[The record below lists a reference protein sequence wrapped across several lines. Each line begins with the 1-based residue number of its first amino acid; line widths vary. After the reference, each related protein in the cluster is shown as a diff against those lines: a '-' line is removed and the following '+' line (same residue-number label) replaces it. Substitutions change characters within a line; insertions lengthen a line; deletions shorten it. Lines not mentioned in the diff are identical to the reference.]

1 MSIIQKPTNF
11 IEPAK
16 ELTEEKLK
24 KLVDPNT
31 YRGLSVG
38 IDSVEKIIWGIKS
51 GLYILTGVRGTG
63 KTFLALQLSRN
74 LWHSSQVKTLFFS
87 LEMTTDQLMQRCLQS
102 WSDLTEEEFLDGKSI
117 AKGENLLKENFLQ
130 FYPAYDGVF
139 NYEVFEAQV
148 EQAVS
153 QGFKIFV
160 LDHLHL
166 VKGAS
171 STDSLSILSH
181 WANEMKKLAARLDI
195 TIFCLAQP
203 RKINNAMKI
212 IQSDDVKGTGAI
224 PDAADVVLTLSRER
238 KDPKSGQVR
247 EVWFSVEK
255 NRLGGKM
262 YLGTPLFFKETGEFV
277 EETKFFENKEEQ
289 PKSNNDKAKDKEWE
303 QSFMEE
309 AEK

>member
-1 MSIIQKPTNF
+1 MSIIYKPTSF
-11 IEPAK
+11 IEPK
-16 ELTEEKLK
+16 RELTEEKLK

-31 YRGLSVG
+31 YRGLPIG
-38 IDSVEKIIWGIKS
+38 IDSIEKIIWGIKS

-63 KTFLALQLSRN
+63 KTFLALQFSRN
-74 LWHSSQVKTLFFS
+74 LWYSSRVKTLFFS

-102 WSDLTEEEFLDGKSI
+102 WSDLTEEQFLDGKSI
-117 AKGENLLKENFLQ
+117 DKGKNLLLENFLQ
-130 FYPAYDGVF
+130 FYPAYEGVF
-139 NYEVFEAQV
+139 NYENFEAKV

-153 QGFKIFV
+153 QGFKIFI

-166 VKGAS
+166 VTGAS
-171 STDSLSILSH
+171 SKDGLSILSH
-181 WANEMKKLAARLDI
+181 WANEMKKLASRLEI

-203 RKINNAMKI
+203 RKINNAEKI
-212 IQSDDVKGTGAI
+212 IQTDDIKGSGSI

-262 YLGTPLFFKETGEFV
+262 YLGTSLYFKETGEFV
-277 EETKFFENKEEQ
+277 DGTITREKPLMLSVIEPQQTIKKED
-289 PKSNNDKAKDKEWE
+289 SDVIDYDL
-303 QSFMEE
+303 SD
-309 AEK
+309 